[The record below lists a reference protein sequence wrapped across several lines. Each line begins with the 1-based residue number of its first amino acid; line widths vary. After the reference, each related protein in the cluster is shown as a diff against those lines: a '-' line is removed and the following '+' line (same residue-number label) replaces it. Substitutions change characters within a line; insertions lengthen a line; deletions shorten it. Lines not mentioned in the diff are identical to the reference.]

1 VIRLKTIKWQIF
13 PKNKKI
19 LKIQKEV
26 VDVFVNSFSSIN
38 SSIHSLKSDEVLSII
53 RQKLL
58 ELGFIVESGKM
69 KNQKIRVP
77 VLYGEN
83 GVAEKYFEADA
94 FNSEN
99 GIVIEVEAGRA
110 YLNNQFLKDIFQACV
125 MDNVRSLILAVRIDY
140 KGNPDYDKIKTFLDT
155 LYISGRFNLDL
166 DSILLIGY

>member
-1 VIRLKTIKWQIF
+1 MNTIKWQLF

-19 LKIQKEV
+19 LQIQKDV
-26 VDVFVNSFSSIN
+26 VDVFANSFSLIN
-38 SSIHSLKSDEVLSII
+38 SSNYFLKSDEVLNIV
-53 RQKLL
+53 RAELLKLK
-58 ELGFIVESGKM
+58 FIVELGKK
-69 KNQKIRVP
+69 KNQKIHVP

-94 FNSEN
+94 YNSDY
-99 GIVIEVEAGRA
+99 GIIIEVEAGRA

-125 MDNVRSLILAVRIDY
+125 MDNVRSLIIAVRLDY
-140 KGNPDYDKIKTFLDT
+140 KGTPDYEKIRTFLDT